1 MKHFLFIALLLSTLT
16 ACGQQQNKTKKSKQQ
31 TENSKTENTMDL
43 SKISNETV
51 RKAIEALQNNDK
63 ATWYTYF
70 IDDATFTDDGNKM
83 NFKSFFDN
91 AFDKKEKFLEFD
103 KIENE
108 GKDLYGKFYAGQWGT
123 FRVFFKFTLNNEG
136 KISRLDIG
144 QAG

>member
-1 MKHFLFIALLLSTLT
+1 MKHFLFIALSVITFT
-16 ACGQQQNKTKKSKQQ
+16 ACGQQQNKTKKSNQQ

-43 SKISNETV
+43 SKISHETV

-70 IDDATFTDDGNKM
+70 TDDATFTDDGNKM

-144 QAG
+144 QAR